1 MPLRKTRTSVLVLH
15 TLQQGGIA
23 HLAAGYISRT
33 PYLLLLLNSILSLE
47 HSNAAEPG
55 GLAAIVCP
63 KCGGHFRYD
72 PSEPVKRSL
81 QHPDHSF

>member
-33 PYLLLLLNSILSLE
+33 PYLLLLVNSI
-47 HSNAAEPG
+47 
-55 GLAAIVCP
+55 
-63 KCGGHFRYD
+63 FRAYPNNPLYPQGKLD
-72 PSEPVKRSL
+72 ACVVGEKRFSTQL
-81 QHPDHSF
+81 DM

>member
-23 HLAAGYISRT
+23 HLAAGYISKT

-47 HSNAAEPG
+47 HSDG
-55 GLAAIVCP
+55 
-63 KCGGHFRYD
+63 RYT
-72 PSEPVKRSL
+72 EITEFK
-81 QHPDHSF
+81 